1 MRESPPSITF
11 TISFP
16 FVQWLKDYSKDAATR
31 DLIAGVTVAAVYVPQ
46 AMAYAL
52 LAGMPPIT
60 GLYTAFIATIVAA
73 LFGSSRFLNTG
84 PVAMTCLL
92 SASVLYGLHLEPQ
105 TEQWVAYMGL
115 LALLVGFIRLFIGL
129 FKLGFIVDLI
139 SHSVVLGFTSAG
151 AMVIALSQFG
161 HLFGFPIERT
171 THIITV
177 LADIVKKIGMTN
189 PYTLAI
195 GVLAF
200 AIIMGAR
207 KISRY
212 IPGALIAVIVTSFLV
227 YYYKLYNKGVAIVG
241 NVPQGIPEPTAPAF
255 DAQAVTSM
263 MGGAVIVALF
273 GLIEAVAIAKTLAVK
288 VGDRWDANQEL
299 VGQGLANIAVAFFRG
314 FPAGGSFSRSSLNF
328 ALGAKTP
335 IASVVAGGLVGL
347 TLMYIAPYFY
357 YLPKAAL
364 SAIVLSAVINL
375 IKPWEILR
383 LYKINPADGIAAG
396 LTFASVFFMDLW
408 VAITLGITLSLGTF
422 VYKTMYPRIVVLTR
436 DPESKTFVNAEK
448 RDLPE
453 CPQILYIRPNMS
465 IYFGN
470 AQYVH
475 DYIMDK
481 MEERKLR
488 YGKALKFILL
498 DMEAVNY
505 IDAAGSEMIIRLI
518 RDVRAQGVE
527 LALANVGCDVYPLL
541 ESAGL
546 DKEINTE
553 LVFDSKGQS
562 IVELFKRLDH
572 DYCAKKCP
580 YVVFQE
586 CTTVKG
592 KEIRTRK
599 TA

>member
-1 MRESPPSITF
+1 MKEAPPSITL

-16 FVQWLKDYSKDAATR
+16 FVQWFKNYSKDAATR

-46 AMAYAL
+46 SMAYAL

-73 LFGSSRFLNTG
+73 VFGSSRFLNTG

-105 TEQWVAYMGL
+105 TDEWVAHMGL
-115 LALLVGFIRLFIGL
+115 LALLVGLIRVSIGL
-129 FKLGFIVDLI
+129 FKAGFVVDLI
-139 SHSVVLGFTSAG
+139 SHSVVIGFTSAG

-177 LADIVKKIGMTN
+177 IIDIVKKITMTN
-189 PYTLAI
+189 PYTLFI

-200 AIIMGAR
+200 AIIMISR
-207 KISRY
+207 KISKY
-212 IPGALIAVIVTSFLV
+212 IPGALIAVIVTSILV
-227 YYYKLYNKGVAIVG
+227 YQFKLYEKGVAIVG
-241 NVPQGIPEPTAPAF
+241 DVPQGIPMPTAPAF
-255 DAQAVTSM
+255 DLQTATSM
-263 MGGAVIVALF
+263 MGGAIVVAMF
-273 GLIEAVAIAKTLAVK
+273 GLIEAVAIAKTLAVR
-288 VGDRWDANQEL
+288 VGDRWDPNQEL
-299 VGQGLANIAVAFFRG
+299 IGQGLANIAVAFFKG

-328 ALGAKTP
+328 SLGAKTP
-335 IASVVAGGLVGL
+335 LASVISGALVGL
-347 TLMYIAPYFY
+347 TLLYLAPYFY
-357 YLPKAAL
+357 YLPKATL

-383 LYKINPADGIAAG
+383 LYKINPTDGLAAG

-408 VAITLGITLSLGTF
+408 VAITVGVILSLGSF
-422 VYKTMYPRIVVLTR
+422 VYRTMYPRIVVLTR

-481 MEERKLR
+481 IEERKLK
-488 YGKALKFILL
+488 YGKALKYVLL

-518 RDVRAQGVE
+518 KDVRLKGVE
-527 LALANVGCDVYPLL
+527 LAFANIGCDVYPLL
-541 ESAGL
+541 ENAGF
-546 DKEINTE
+546 DKEVDTS

-562 IVELFKRLDH
+562 IVGLFEKLDH
-572 DYCAKKCP
+572 EYCAKRCP
-580 YVVFQE
+580 HVVFKE
-586 CTTVKG
+586 CLSVKD
-592 KEIRTRK
+592 K
-599 TA
+599 AA